1 MKLNKHNPNKMSSS
15 GFQIN
20 VIEPKNDREFDSKI
34 QKFES
39 DVNKDRD
46 NSSYRD
52 NFSEYLFNS
61 TLHGLRYVGDR
72 TISRLER

>member
-34 QKFES
+34 QQFES

-46 NSSYRD
+46 N
-52 NFSEYLFNS
+52 
-61 TLHGLRYVGDR
+61 
-72 TISRLER
+72 